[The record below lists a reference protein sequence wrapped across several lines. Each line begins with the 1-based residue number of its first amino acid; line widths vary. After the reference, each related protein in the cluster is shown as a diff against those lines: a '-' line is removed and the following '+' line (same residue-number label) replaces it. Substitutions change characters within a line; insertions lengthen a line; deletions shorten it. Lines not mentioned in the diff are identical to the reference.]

1 MKSRS
6 ISRRS
11 VRIALR
17 RRGAAMTEAAF
28 ALPIFLLVV
37 FATLDMGIIIF
48 RQHQITTAASA
59 LARQAVVHGSEASKL
74 GVWGPSSLSGTAAD
88 GSAIGKL
95 LATQTTGARPNA
107 IRYEISWPDGGNKAA
122 SDHRVRVVVSATHQ
136 PIVTG
141 LFGVAPLTLSSS
153 TTSVIAH

>member
-1 MKSRS
+1 
-6 ISRRS
+6 
-11 VRIALR
+11 
-17 RRGAAMTEAAF
+17 MTEAAF

-37 FATLDMGIIIF
+37 FATLDLGIMIF

-59 LARQAVVHGSEASKL
+59 LARRAVVHGSEASKL
-74 GVWGPSSLSGTAAD
+74 GVWGPGSLSGTAAD
-88 GSAIGKL
+88 DSAIGKL
-95 LATQTTGARPNA
+95 LAAQTTGARPDA

-141 LFGVAPLTLSSS
+141 LFGVDPLTLSSS

>member
-1 MKSRS
+1 
-6 ISRRS
+6 
-11 VRIALR
+11 
-17 RRGAAMTEAAF
+17 MTEAAF
-28 ALPIFLLVV
+28 ALPVFLLVV
-37 FATLDMGIIIF
+37 FGTLDLGIMVF

-59 LARQAVVHGSEASKL
+59 LARKAVVHGSESSKL
-74 GVWGPSSLSGTAAD
+74 GVWGPGSLSGTAAD
-88 GSAIGKL
+88 DSAIGKL
-95 LATQTTGARPNA
+95 LASQTAGARPDA

-141 LFGVAPLTLSSS
+141 LFGVDPLTLSSS